1 MFYSIYI
8 TIIANSL
15 VRIAELLVLVF
26 CFFLFIFYIISMI
39 YFGIG
44 CAHVDLFRK
53 LENLFRCGFR
63 KTGRKHLG
71 LYFVNNC
78 SDWRNWLEVFY
89 QKTDK
94 FITFTIISKGY
105 FTFCLQDYYGVRG
118 DHWFVCW
125 IVLRSGNSYFFVRS
139 H

>member
-1 MFYSIYI
+1 MLFYSIYI
-8 TIIANSL
+8 TMNSKFSGNNS
-15 VRIAELLVLVF
+15 RTFGSCFLL
-26 CFFLFIFYIISMI
+26 FFIYYLYYQYVIFWHWVCTCGS
-39 YFGIG
+39 
-44 CAHVDLFRK
+44 VFRK

-94 FITFTIISKGY
+94 FITFTIISKGHFVHANIN
-105 FTFCLQDYYGVRG
+105 FTGAILHSVCRTIMEYGG
-118 DHWFVCW
+118 TTDSFA
-125 IVLRSGNSYFFVRS
+125 G
-139 H
+139 